1 MRKPLVVLK
10 QRCNIIIILV
20 LRKKNKS
27 GDSVWRRDWNTMRWE
42 FKDVLIVLEQS
53 GTRE

>member
-1 MRKPLVVLK
+1 MKKPLVVLK
-10 QRCNIIIILV
+10 QGCNMIILV
-20 LRKKNKS
+20 LRKKKS

-42 FKDVLIVLEQS
+42 FKDFLIVLEQS